1 LKLNIDDLKAVLNKA
16 EELLPEQ
23 KAAELEDFKEEID
36 FPEVLKDLDTLTAS
50 IKNGAHRTKEI
61 VKGLRTFSRLD
72 EDALKETDIHENL
85 DSTLLLLQNQI
96 KDRISIEK
104 HYGNIPQIKAF
115 PGPLNQVFMNI
126 LANAIQAIEGE
137 GKITITTGLVHS
149 PQSIDDSKNPEIVH
163 SPQSIDHSKNP
174 MDYGLSTMDSKELS
188 TMDSKNNIFISIQD
202 SGKGMSKSVME
213 RIFEPFFTTK
223 DVGKGTGLGLSI
235 SHSIIEKHGGKIE
248 VESTPNTGTTFTIIL
263 PIHPNNYAKPQALD
277 SIH

>member
-36 FPEVLKDLDTLTAS
+36 FPEVLKDLDTLTTS

-104 HYGNIPQIKAF
+104 HYGNIPQIKAY

-137 GKITITTGLVHS
+137 GKITIATEVSEVGSQGSGITDTLH
-149 PQSIDDSKNPEIVH
+149 PTPDSSLLIAIK
-163 SPQSIDHSKNP
+163 D
-174 MDYGLSTMDSKELS
+174 T
-188 TMDSKNNIFISIQD
+188 
-202 SGKGMSKSVME
+202 GKGMSKSVME

-235 SHSIIEKHGGKIE
+235 SHSIIEKHGGTIE
-248 VESTPNTGTTFTIIL
+248 VQSTPGVGTEFRIIL
-263 PIHPNNYAKPQALD
+263 PVGKGTQVLN
-277 SIH
+277 